1 MTLWRLIIKE
11 IRLRKITFV
20 LGIVSVLI
28 TVGVLV
34 TQLTLLDLHD
44 LRTQQILEEKQE
56 QIKAEMA
63 RMEDDYRKIMKKLGY
78 NLLILPENQSL
89 EEFYSKGY
97 ATYDMPEDYVEKLT
111 NSGIV
116 TIQHLLP
123 SLEQQIQW
131 PEQGQRNIILVGIR
145 GEVPYGRAIKEPMM
159 LPVPTDEVVLGH
171 EIWSSLG
178 SSVGDRITLLG
189 KEFVVKECNP
199 ERGSK
204 DDITVWV
211 DLKQAQELLG
221 RRGRLNAIVALK
233 CHCAGGDLPSI
244 RKEIGAILPGVQ
256 VIAISNRVI
265 TRAEARDRA
274 KVTAKTA
281 LEAER
286 AGRERLRKERQTFA
300 AWFIPTLTLGAAIL
314 IGLLVL
320 TNVRERKI
328 EIGILRALGLRSGQI
343 MLIFLAKAFLMGFL
357 GSLIGYGLGFAI
369 GLLFGEVSV
378 NIPIALSI
386 FKPGLLLLV
395 LFLAPLLSIIASWVP
410 ALMAANQEPALV
422 LREE

>member
-11 IRLRKITFV
+11 IRLRKISFV

-28 TVGVLV
+28 TVGILV
-34 TQLTLLDLHD
+34 AQLTLLDLHD

-56 QIKAEMA
+56 QTKAEMA
-63 RMEDDYRKIMKKLGY
+63 RMEDDYRKIMKQLGY

-97 ATYDMPEDYVEKLT
+97 ATYDMPEEYVEKLGK
-111 NSGIV
+111 SGIV
-116 TIQHLLP
+116 AIQHLLP

-131 PEQGQRNIILVGIR
+131 PEQEQRSIVLVGTR
-145 GEVPYGRAIKEPMM
+145 GEIPYGRAIKEPMM
-159 LPVPTDEVVLGH
+159 LPVPNGEVVLGH

-178 SSVGDRITLLG
+178 LSEGDRITLLG
-189 KEFVVKECNP
+189 EEFIVRECNS

-204 DDITVWV
+204 DDITVWM
-211 DLKQAQELLG
+211 DLKKAQELLG
-221 RRGRLNAIVALK
+221 RQGRLNAIIALK
-233 CHCAGGDLPSI
+233 CHCAGGDLPLV
-244 RKEIGAILPGVQ
+244 RKQVGSILPGVQ
-256 VIAISNRVI
+256 VIVISNRLI

-286 AGRERLRKERQTFA
+286 AGRERLRKERETFA

-320 TNVRERKI
+320 TNVRERKM
-328 EIGILRALGLRSGQI
+328 EIGILRALGLKSSQI
-343 MLIFLAKAFLMGFL
+343 MSIFLAKAFLMGFL
-357 GSLIGYGLGFAI
+357 GAFIGYGLGFAI
-369 GLLFGEVSV
+369 GLISGEVSV
-378 NIPIALSI
+378 NIPIALST

-395 LFLAPLLSIIASWVP
+395 LFLAPLLSVMAGWVP